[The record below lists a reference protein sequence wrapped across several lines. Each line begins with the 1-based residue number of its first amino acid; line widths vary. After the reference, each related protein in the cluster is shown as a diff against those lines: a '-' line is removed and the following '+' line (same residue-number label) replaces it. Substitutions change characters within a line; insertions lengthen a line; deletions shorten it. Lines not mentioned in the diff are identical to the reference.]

1 MSKENQ
7 IKRDIQKDMDE
18 IEFLLLENNNS
29 EDELTKL
36 HIKIDGKYQSKINNW
51 GKSCYNW
58 DEKTGFDYKHMGIE
72 ALNHNLFFIPVHLC
86 LNYITFTKNK
96 SDLSVF

>member
-29 EDELTKL
+29 GDELTKL
-36 HIKIDGKYQSKINNW
+36 HIKIDGKYQSKINN
-51 GKSCYNW
+51 
-58 DEKTGFDYKHMGIE
+58 
-72 ALNHNLFFIPVHLC
+72 LFKK
-86 LNYITFTKNK
+86 Y
-96 SDLSVF
+96 